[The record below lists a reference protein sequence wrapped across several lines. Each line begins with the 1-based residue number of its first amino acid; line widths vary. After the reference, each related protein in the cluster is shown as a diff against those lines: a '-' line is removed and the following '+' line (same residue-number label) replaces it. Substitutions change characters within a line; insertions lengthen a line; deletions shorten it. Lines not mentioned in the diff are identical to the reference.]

1 METKHA
7 ILIAEDDK
15 ETSSTLEEHISNE
28 GYDTHVALDG
38 EEAMSQLAKKKFDL
52 VILDLK
58 MPKVGGFE
66 ILSHIKKN
74 TPSTK
79 VIVLTAYADY
89 KNTEICKRLGADH
102 ILTKPFDLE
111 ILFWTINMI
120 IKK

>member
-1 METKHA
+1 MDTKHA

-15 ETSSTLEEHISNE
+15 ETSATLVEHITNE
-28 GYDTHVALDG
+28 GYDTIAALDG

-74 TPSTK
+74 IPSTK

-89 KNTEICKRLGADH
+89 KNTEICKRLGVDH

>member
-1 METKHA
+1 MDKKHA

-15 ETSSTLEEHISNE
+15 ETSATLVEHITNE
-28 GYDTHVALDG
+28 GYDTIAALDG

-79 VIVLTAYADY
+79 VIVLTAYADN